1 MDDASPT
8 QPRVTQLLADWQRG
22 DVEARDRLFELVH
35 PELRRLA
42 AAAARY
48 ERPDHTLDAPALVN
62 ELFLRLS
69 ASAQLTVDDRVHF
82 FALAARTMRRILI
95 DHARARVAEKRGG

>member
-1 MDDASPT
+1 MDAPTPT
-8 QPRVTQLLADWQRG
+8 QGRVTQCSQTGREG

-35 PELRRLA
+35 PELQRLA
-42 AAAARY
+42 AAAAKH
-48 ERPDHTLDAPALVN
+48 ERPDHTLDPPALVN

-69 ASAQLTVDDRVHF
+69 VSAQLTVDDRVHF

-95 DHARARVAEKRGG
+95 DHARACV